1 MFETKQDYAQWLAL
15 TIWERLPTEIRNA
28 QFALAK
34 SAFPTMTIEEL
45 ETRAAEAGAD
55 IFWEEDDQTAFE
67 LFRLYAQE
75 DPELVARAMFKRA
88 YFRQFP
94 DDESMRSH
102 FRKIF
107 EPG

>member
-15 TIWERLPTEIRNA
+15 TIWERLPAEVRNA

-55 IFWEEDDQTAFE
+55 IFWEDDDQAAFE

-75 DPELVARAMFKRA
+75 DLELVARAMFKRA

-102 FRKIF
+102 FRKVF